1 MICYCTIVYFQ
12 QVSAMAGVLSSLG
25 VGKGDRVVIY
35 MPMVPQTLV
44 AILATIR
51 LGAVHAVIFGGK
63 PNYLIFPEEMSH

>member
-1 MICYCTIVYFQ
+1 
-12 QVSAMAGVLSSLG
+12 MAAVLSSLG

-51 LGAVHAVIFGGK
+51 LGAVHAVIFGGEK
-63 PNYLIFPEEMSH
+63 GLFKCGM

>member
-1 MICYCTIVYFQ
+1 
-12 QVSAMAGVLSSLG
+12 MAGVLSSLG

-63 PNYLIFPEEMSH
+63 QKSLHFSDEMQQ